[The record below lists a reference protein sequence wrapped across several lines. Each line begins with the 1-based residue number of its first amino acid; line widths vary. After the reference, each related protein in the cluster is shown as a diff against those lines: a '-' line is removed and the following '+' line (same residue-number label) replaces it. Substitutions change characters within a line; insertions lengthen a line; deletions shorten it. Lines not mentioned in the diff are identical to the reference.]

1 MLSYFV
7 GTFIFSL
14 ITLISL
20 FHIRKTE
27 NLFLKK
33 NLVIYSG
40 KSSSGAL
47 LLGGLPVGLSVVFG
61 VVAMKFFDTKIALNF
76 QMTLSFLISS
86 GLILSYGYLDDRFE
100 IRPIVKLFF
109 QISAVFIFTTI
120 SAVDIGG
127 IFSSI
132 LFIFYSFYGLSVLN
146 GTNLLDGLD
155 LMSVK
160 LSTVAYLAFFSI
172 AYMFNSQATMI
183 YSLICLG
190 ALLPFAVYNK
200 FPSKMHLGEIG
211 GAYLG
216 FSYLLISISLFRDLQ
231 QTHSFIDAFS
241 LSVLPM
247 SLSVVEVGIS
257 FLRRIFNSKSP
268 FKGDKFHIHQIL
280 RNYYQFS
287 VRKTTNILSMAY
299 TLTFT
304 LSLASI
310 AFLDFKPMVAYPL
323 TLVALCIFQFKIG
336 KKYWIKK
343 SFNFNLESFL
353 TSLRKDHLLVIDNSK
368 VDKFEF
374 KIIDTQEKKSKNN
387 QKDKTK
393 KAA

>member
-27 NLFLKK
+27 NIFLKK

-47 LLGGLPVGLSVVFG
+47 LLGGLPVGVSVVLG
-61 VVAMKFFDTKIALNF
+61 VVAMKFFDTKVALNF

-190 ALLPFAVYNK
+190 SLLPFAVYNK

-231 QTHSFIDAFS
+231 QTQSFIDAFS

-287 VRKTTNILSMAY
+287 VRKTTNILTMLY

-304 LSLASI
+304 LSLTTI
-310 AFLDFKPMVAYPL
+310 AFLGLKPMVAYPL
-323 TLVALCIFQFKIG
+323 TLAALCIIQFKIG

-374 KIIDTQEKKSKNN
+374 KIIDTQEKKNNN